1 MQTLEELITQLK
13 SQIIERLHM
22 DDMEPGEL
30 DEEMPLFGEITGLDS
45 IDALELVVLLDVE
58 YDIKIKDSKT
68 ARKILFSIRTMAE
81 FIRQNGKP

>member
-1 MQTLEELITQLK
+1 MQTLEELIPQLK
-13 SQIIERLHM
+13 SQIIERLHI
-22 DDMEPGEL
+22 DDMKPGEL

-68 ARKILFSIRTMAE
+68 ARKILFNIRTMAE

>member
-1 MQTLEELITQLK
+1 MQTLEELIPQLK

-68 ARKILFSIRTMAE
+68 ARKILFNIRTMAE
-81 FIRQNGKP
+81 FIRQNGKS

>member
-1 MQTLEELITQLK
+1 MQTLEELIPQLK

-68 ARKILFSIRTMAE
+68 ARKILFNIRTMAE
-81 FIRQNGKP
+81 FIRQNGKL